1 MYVRIAPCIRSA
13 LARTPTS
20 SCQMKKERGGQ
31 SVADNRQQIL
41 TERRK
46 NKMTYSERLAN
57 YERDK
62 ASIPRYEKDGK
73 TYEAVL
79 RELAKKWRI

>member
-1 MYVRIAPCIRSA
+1 MADDRQ
-13 LARTPTS
+13 RT
-20 SCQMKKERGGQ
+20 
-31 SVADNRQQIL
+31 L

-62 ASIPRYEKDGK
+62 SSIPRYANDGK
-73 TYEAVL
+73 TYEAVM